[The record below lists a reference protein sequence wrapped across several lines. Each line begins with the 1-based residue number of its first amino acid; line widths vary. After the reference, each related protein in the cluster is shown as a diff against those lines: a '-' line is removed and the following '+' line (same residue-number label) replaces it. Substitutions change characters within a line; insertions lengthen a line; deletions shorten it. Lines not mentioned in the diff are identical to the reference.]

1 MERDYII
8 AGLRV
13 RMDTF
18 GRTEVQAQPYI
29 TETSGTPDIVIHSH
43 AKELME
49 SQPHLTLDDSEY
61 ISTGGSFYRQL
72 LHFSGLLLHASAVV
86 MDGFAYLFSAPSG
99 TGKSTHTTLW
109 RKVFGYDEVLMLNDD
124 KPALR
129 LEDGR
134 WYAYGT
140 PWSGKTDKNLNM
152 RVPLGGICLINR
164 GQTNSIEP
172 YSGVAATFE
181 LLEQTL
187 RPNVSQ
193 MREDLLELLDSLMVS
208 VPVWRLYCTPTADAA
223 ILSHKVMAE
232 EAKKRFG

>member
-13 RMDTF
+13 RMNTF
-18 GRTEVQAQPYI
+18 GRTEVQAAPYQ
-29 TETSGTPDIVIHSH
+29 TETSGTPDMVIHSY
-43 AKELME
+43 AQDLIE

-61 ISTGGSFYRQL
+61 ITTGASFYKQL
-72 LHFSGLLLHASAVV
+72 LEFNGLLLHASAVV
-86 MDGFAYLFSAPSG
+86 KDGFAYLFSAPSG

-109 RKVFGYDEVLMLNDD
+109 RKTFGSDNVLMLNDD

-140 PWSGKTDKNLNM
+140 PWSGKTDQNLNM
-152 RVPLGGICLINR
+152 RVPLGGICLLNR
-164 GQTNSIEP
+164 GETNSIEP
-172 YSGVAATFE
+172 YRGITATYE
-181 LLEQTL
+181 LLQQTL
-187 RPNVSQ
+187 RPNSAHVRGQ
-193 MREDLLELLDSLMVS
+193 LLDLLDSLMVK

-223 ILSHKVMAE
+223 VLSHKAMAD
-232 EAKKRFG
+232 EANKRFR

>member
-18 GRTEVQAQPYI
+18 GRTEVQAAPYQ
-29 TETSGTPDIVIHSH
+29 TETSGEPDIVIKSQ
-43 AKELME
+43 ARELCE
-49 SQPHLTLDDSEY
+49 IQPHLTLDDSEH
-61 ISTGGSFYRQL
+61 ISTGRSFYNQL
-72 LHFSGLLLHASAVV
+72 LGFNGLLLHASAVV
-86 MDGFAYLFSAPSG
+86 KDGYAYLFSAPSG
-99 TGKSTHTTLW
+99 TGKSTHTNLW
-109 RKVFGYDEVLMLNDD
+109 RKAFGYDEVLMLNDD

-140 PWSGKTDKNLNM
+140 PWSGKTDQNLNL

-164 GQTNSIEP
+164 GECNSIEP
-172 YSGVAATFE
+172 YSGVTAAYE
-181 LLEQTL
+181 LLQQTV
-187 RPNVSQ
+187 RPNSAQVRGQ
-193 MREDLLELLDSLMVS
+193 LLELLDSLMVT

-223 ILSHKVMAE
+223 ILSHKVMVE

>member
-18 GRTEVQAQPYI
+18 GRTEVQAAPYQ
-29 TETSGTPDIVIHSH
+29 TEISGTPDIVIESH
-43 AKELME
+43 AQELMD

-61 ISTGGSFYRQL
+61 ISTGGCFYRQL
-72 LHFSGLLLHASAVV
+72 LKFNALLLHASAVV
-86 MDGFAYLFSAPSG
+86 KDGYAYLFSAPSG

-109 RKVFGYDEVLMLNDD
+109 RKTFGYDEVLMLNDD

-140 PWSGKTDKNLNM
+140 PWSGKTDQNLNL

-172 YSGVAATFE
+172 YTGVTAAYE
-181 LLEQTL
+181 LLQQTM
-187 RPNVSQ
+187 RPNSAQVRGQ
-193 MREDLLELLDSLMVS
+193 LLELLDNLMVT
-208 VPVWRLYCTPTADAA
+208 VPVWRLYCTPTEDAA
-223 ILSHKVMAE
+223 ILSHKAMAD
-232 EAKKRFG
+232 EAKRRFG